1 VTAYV
6 ALLRGVNV
14 GGRTVPMAE
23 LRRTFDDLGLT
34 QVQTYIQS
42 GNVVFRSPRGAAKV
56 AAEIESRLRRDF
68 GTEIRVL
75 VRTGDQLQNL
85 VRRNPLVRGSRDESK
100 LHVTFLAE
108 VPASA
113 RGASLDG
120 ASFLP
125 DEFRLLGREVYLH
138 CPNGYGK
145 TKINNAFFERTLGVA
160 ATTRNWK
167 TVTTLATMSA
177 G

>member
-1 VTAYV
+1 
-6 ALLRGVNV
+6 
-14 GGRTVPMAE
+14 M
-23 LRRTFDDLGLT
+23 
-34 QVQTYIQS
+34 
-42 GNVVFRSPRGAAKV
+42 
-56 AAEIESRLRRDF
+56 
-68 GTEIRVL
+68 
-75 VRTGDQLQNL
+75 
-85 VRRNPLVRGSRDESK
+85 
-100 LHVTFLAE
+100 
-108 VPASA
+108 
-113 RGASLDG
+113 DG

-145 TKINNAFFERTLGVA
+145 TKINNAFFERTLGVS